1 MVDILLAMCVLVSVS
16 LCGGGGGGGLELY
29 KDDHTPELDR
39 HRQGLKTTL
48 VGNRLQKYTS
58 TDSFLWLKNWS
69 IDSKNT
75 LVQARF
81 YG

>member
-1 MVDILLAMCVLVSVS
+1 MVDILLTMCVGKCVFMWW
-16 LCGGGGGGGLELY
+16 CWGGGLLELY

-58 TDSFLWLKNWS
+58 TGSFLWLKNWS

>member
-1 MVDILLAMCVLVSVS
+1 MLVSVS
-16 LCGGGGGGGLELY
+16 LCGGVGGGLLELY

-58 TDSFLWLKNWS
+58 TGSFLWLKNWS

>member
-1 MVDILLAMCVLVSVS
+1 MVDILLAMSVLVSVS
-16 LCGGGGGGGLELY
+16 LCGGGVVLELY

-58 TDSFLWLKNWS
+58 TDSFLWLKNC
-69 IDSKNT
+69 SKNT